1 VNTIL
6 LVDDDAAY
14 RKAFRSALKQG
25 RYVILE
31 ARSGQEA
38 LSVVHSSKIDLI
50 ILDCMMPEG
59 SCYEVLDRI
68 KGNSATKNIPVIVV
82 SAQND
87 FSRVEQALA
96 AGAQDFIRKPLA
108 KKEARSVLSL
118 KVKNLLCTK
127 NAIDLLE
134 QKLKSSQLLTNLD
147 DVTSLFNYRHF
158 RERLHA
164 EFTRSRRY
172 HRSLS
177 LVMIDLDNLKA
188 INDAFGHQA
197 GTMLIS
203 MVGGIIE
210 NQCRSTDI
218 PVRYGGDE
226 FCIIVP
232 EANLEEAV
240 ILSERLRLQIEAFGA
255 GIDFEGTAVTASIG
269 IVTQKDA
276 GQFDSED
283 AFLKA
288 ADDACYEAKKI
299 GRNLVCCHIDGK
311 IIPAKDVV
319 NLDASVGPAV

>member
-1 VNTIL
+1 M
-6 LVDDDAAY
+6 
-14 RKAFRSALKQG
+14 
-25 RYVILE
+25 
-31 ARSGQEA
+31 
-38 LSVVHSSKIDLI
+38 SSL
-50 ILDCMMPEG
+50 
-59 SCYEVLDRI
+59 
-68 KGNSATKNIPVIVV
+68 
-82 SAQND
+82 ND
-87 FSRVEQALA
+87 FSRVEQALT
-96 AGAQDFIRKPLA
+96 AGAQDFICKSLA
-108 KKEARSVLSL
+108 KREARVELFL
-118 KVKNLLCTK
+118 KVKNLLSMK
-127 NAIDLLE
+127 NVIDLLE
-134 QKLKSSQLLTNLD
+134 LNLKSAQLLTNLD

-164 EFTRSRRY
+164 EYTRSRRY

-232 EANLEEAV
+232 EANLEESV
-240 ILSERLRLQIEAFGA
+240 ILAERLRLQIEAFGD
-255 GIDFEGTAVTASIG
+255 GMDFDGTAVTASIG

-276 GQFDSED
+276 GQFDNED

-311 IIPAKDVV
+311 IVPAKDVV
-319 NLDASVGPAV
+319 NFDESCGLAE

>member
-6 LVDDDAAY
+6 LVDDDAVS
-14 RKAFRSALKQG
+14 RKAFRAALKHG
-25 RYVILE
+25 RYIFLE
-31 ARSGQEA
+31 ANSGQEA
-38 LSVVHSSKIDLI
+38 LSLVHSRKIDLL
-50 ILDCMMPEG
+50 ILDIMMPEMSG
-59 SCYEVLDRI
+59 YEVLDLI
-68 KGNSATKNIPVIVV
+68 KENAASKNIPVIVV
-82 SAQND
+82 SSLND
-87 FSRVEQALA
+87 CSSVEQALT
-96 AGAQDFIRKPLA
+96 AGANDYICKPLA
-108 KKEARSVLSL
+108 KKESRIELSL
-118 KVKNLLCTK
+118 KVKNLLSMK
-127 NAIDLLE
+127 NVIDLLE
-134 QKLKSSQLLTNLD
+134 QNLKSAQLLTNLD
-147 DVTSLFNYRHF
+147 DVTCLFNYRHF

-164 EFTRSRRY
+164 EYTRSKRY

-232 EANLEEAV
+232 EANLEESV
-240 ILSERLRLQIEAFGA
+240 ILAERLRQQIEAFGE
-255 GIDFEGTAVTASIG
+255 GIDFDGTAVTASIG
-269 IVTQKDA
+269 IVTQKEA
-276 GQFDSED
+276 GQFDNED

-311 IIPAKDVV
+311 IVTAKEVM
-319 NLDASVGPAV
+319 NLDASVGPAE

>member
-1 VNTIL
+1 MNTIL
-6 LVDDDAAY
+6 LVDDDAVS
-14 RKAFRSALKQG
+14 RKAFRAALKQA
-25 RYVILE
+25 RCVFLE
-31 ARSGQEA
+31 ANSGQEA
-38 LSVVHSSKIDLI
+38 LSIVHSRKIDLI
-50 ILDCMMPEG
+50 ILDIMMPEISG
-59 SCYEVLDRI
+59 YEVLSRI
-68 KGNSATKNIPVIVV
+68 KENAASKNIPVIVV
-82 SAQND
+82 SSRND
-87 FSRVEQALA
+87 FSSVEQALT
-96 AGAQDFIRKPLA
+96 AGAQDFICKPLA
-108 KKEARSVLSL
+108 KKEVRIELYL
-118 KVKNLLCTK
+118 KVKNLLSMK
-127 NAIDLLE
+127 NVIDLLE
-134 QKLKSSQLLTNLD
+134 QNLKSSQLLTNLD

-164 EFTRSRRY
+164 EYARSKRY

-232 EANLEEAV
+232 EANLEESV
-240 ILSERLRLQIEAFGA
+240 ILAERLRMQIQAFGE
-255 GIDFEGTAVTASIG
+255 GIDFDGTAVTASIG

-276 GQFDSED
+276 AQFCNED

-311 IIPAKDVV
+311 IIPAKEVV
-319 NLDASVGPAV
+319 NLDASVGLPE

>member
-6 LVDDDAAY
+6 LVDDDAVS
-14 RKAFRSALKQG
+14 RKAFRGALKQG
-25 RYVILE
+25 RYGFLE
-31 ARSGQEA
+31 AGSGQEA
-38 LSVVHSSKIDLI
+38 LSIVHSRKIDLM
-50 ILDCMMPEG
+50 ILDIMMPEMSG
-59 SCYEVLDRI
+59 FEVLDRI
-68 KGNSATKNIPVIVV
+68 KDNASSKNIPVIVV
-82 SAQND
+82 SSLNDCSSIEKALTAGAND
-87 FSRVEQALA
+87 F
-96 AGAQDFIRKPLA
+96 ICKPLA
-108 KKEARSVLSL
+108 TKESRMQLSL
-118 KVKNLLCTK
+118 KVKNLIGLK
-127 NAIDLLE
+127 NTIDLLE
-134 QKLKSSQLLTNLD
+134 QHLKSAQLLTNLD

-164 EFTRSRRY
+164 EYTRSKRY

-232 EANLEEAV
+232 EANIEESA
-240 ILSERLRLQIEAFGA
+240 ILAERLRLQIEAFGD
-255 GIDFEGTAVTASIG
+255 GIDFDGTAVTASIG
-269 IVTQKDA
+269 IVTQRDA
-276 GQFDSED
+276 GQFGNED

-288 ADDACYEAKKI
+288 ADDACYEAKKM
-299 GRNLVCCHIDGK
+299 GRNQVCCHIDGK
-311 IIPAKDVV
+311 IVPAKDVIRFD
-319 NLDASVGPAV
+319 LSVGMSE